1 MNKRFLS
8 LTCLMLVLL
17 SACVDDPELS
27 EQGEVMLK
35 LRVSFANP
43 QLSTRAIE
51 DYYFH
56 NEYTVSRLD
65 VYFFDVETKKFFTK
79 AVITNLTKDDSTYD
93 TEYDITYQF
102 DNIRIRAG
110 VYDIFTIANYD
121 YAPDKVADETELLD
135 RIDSLTYREG
145 IEASIPATGPVMTNR
160 ATSMLAVDL
169 IPMINKTYILN
180 IELERVMAKLQIGV
194 SQNTF
199 PLMHEGR
206 KYADINI
213 TNYKLLNMNRQYY
226 LFQHTDILSELT
238 GEMPG
243 RFTMPDNYGDYS
255 EQDEQYVIDPYFY
268 QKQDDATEASVFGQ
282 YYKSWFGNFTTE
294 DFASMPAADNYGYA
308 YILENTAFKTSQK
321 NGYSPGI
328 AFKGAVSPVFVYL
341 YDTNLRTLK
350 EEYRPEY
357 WPKTIYLYQFN
368 FYGSIKAINMASGLS
383 LDELVT
389 YTDAELKPYGI
400 KQCKFNM
407 GVYETFYTYWI
418 HHRNDTDIA
427 MGPMEYGIVRN
438 HFYRM
443 LITGVSGIGN
453 SAITPN
459 IMRDNDA
466 NSYTDVVI
474 N

>member
-1 MNKRFLS
+1 MRNLNKRFLS

-194 SQNTF
+194 SQTVEYEQAVLSL
-199 PLMHEGR
+199 PAYRYLVG
-206 KYADINI
+206 ADRRNA
-213 TNYKLLNMNRQYY
+213 R
-226 LFQHTDILSELT
+226 
-238 GEMPG
+238 
-243 RFTMPDNYGDYS
+243 
-255 EQDEQYVIDPYFY
+255 
-268 QKQDDATEASVFGQ
+268 
-282 YYKSWFGNFTTE
+282 
-294 DFASMPAADNYGYA
+294 
-308 YILENTAFKTSQK
+308 
-321 NGYSPGI
+321 
-328 AFKGAVSPVFVYL
+328 
-341 YDTNLRTLK
+341 
-350 EEYRPEY
+350 
-357 WPKTIYLYQFN
+357 TIY
-368 FYGSIKAINMASGLS
+368 
-383 LDELVT
+383 
-389 YTDAELKPYGI
+389 DA
-400 KQCKFNM
+400 
-407 GVYETFYTYWI
+407 
-418 HHRNDTDIA
+418 R
-427 MGPMEYGIVRN
+427 
-438 HFYRM
+438 
-443 LITGVSGIGN
+443 
-453 SAITPN
+453 
-459 IMRDNDA
+459 
-466 NSYTDVVI
+466 
-474 N
+474 